1 MRKRGTPSSRP
12 TTQPHDVQRRR
23 GIHPLRQAIP
33 SSEES
38 DQTRTRGMEI
48 RNRQGLITGGS
59 SGIGLALA
67 QVLGDPAA
75 LHRRFAGMKA
85 VLEEGVRDHSAL

>member
-1 MRKRGTPSSRP
+1 
-12 TTQPHDVQRRR
+12 
-23 GIHPLRQAIP
+23 
-33 SSEES
+33 
-38 DQTRTRGMEI
+38 MEI
-48 RNRQGLITGGS
+48 RNRQGLMTDGS

-85 VLEEGVRDHSAL
+85 VLEGAVRDHSAL